1 MQNCNDSIV
10 SSQSIQPPTW
20 GTFMKILVIEDEKDV
35 RLNIL
40 EILASGGF
48 DSLNADNGMTG
59 IQLAKERSP
68 DLILC
73 DIKMPDF
80 DGYNV
85 LEELRQDPKTAMIPF
100 IFLTAKAD
108 KADMRQGMN
117 LGADDYLTKP
127 FRRVELLETIA
138 ARLKRHSAQLEIQRK
153 VDELQSINSQKND
166 LLNTIT
172 HDLRAPL
179 TTIKVALQLMDAM
192 PDNRRQ
198 YVDIALNACDQGDE
212 LIQNLLDLYQLESG
226 EALAPAEPLNLRE
239 LLRKTTD
246 AFQVRTRDCQQL
258 LKVNLPETLPV
269 IVADGV
275 SLRRILVELLNN
287 ACKYTQ
293 SGGEIRLK
301 VREGLSENQTPL
313 LQFAIANQSEIPA
326 KNLPHIFDKFYRV
339 PGSDRWQKGG
349 TGLGLALV
357 KKLVEQLQGSIIVK
371 SQAGWTTF
379 VIELPYETL

>member
-1 MQNCNDSIV
+1 M
-10 SSQSIQPPTW
+10 T
-20 GTFMKILVIEDEKDV
+20 ILVIEDEKDV
-35 RLNIL
+35 RLNIV

-48 DSLNADNGMTG
+48 DSLNADNGLTG
-59 IQLAKERSP
+59 VQLAKERSP

-85 LEELRQDPKTAMIPF
+85 LEALRQDPKTAMIPF

-108 KADMRQGMN
+108 KGDMRHGMN

-127 FRRVELLETIA
+127 FRRLELLDTIA
-138 ARLKRHSAQLEIQRK
+138 ARLKRHRAQFEIQK
-153 VDELQSINSQKND
+153 EVDRLQQINHQKND

-179 TTIKVALQLMDAM
+179 TTIKVALQLMEAM

-198 YVDIALNACDQGDE
+198 YIEIALNACDQGDE

-226 EALAPAEPLNLRE
+226 EALAPPEPLNLRE

-258 LKVNLPETLPV
+258 LKINLPETLPV
-269 IVADGV
+269 IVADAI

-287 ACKYTQ
+287 ACKYTE
-293 SGGEIRLK
+293 SGGEICFR
-301 VREGLSENQTPL
+301 VREVTGLNQKAVLNFT
-313 LQFAIANQSEIPA
+313 IANQAEIPA

-357 KKLVEQLQGSIIVK
+357 KKLVEQLQGSIIVR
-371 SQAGWTTF
+371 SETGWTTV

>member
-1 MQNCNDSIV
+1 
-10 SSQSIQPPTW
+10 
-20 GTFMKILVIEDEKDV
+20 MKILVIEDEKDV
-35 RLNIL
+35 RLNIV
-40 EILASGGF
+40 EILNSGGF
-48 DSLNADNGMTG
+48 DSINAENGVTG
-59 IQLAKERSP
+59 IQLAKEQAP

-85 LEELRQDPKTAMIPF
+85 LHELRQDPRTAMIPF

-127 FRRVELLETIA
+127 FRRLELLDTIA
-138 ARLKRHSAQLEIQRK
+138 ARIKRHSAQLALQKKAEALQEIN
-153 VDELQSINSQKND
+153 VQKSE

-179 TTIKVALQLMDAM
+179 TTIKLALQLIEAM

-198 YVDIALNACDQGDE
+198 YVEIALSACDQGDE

-226 EALAPAEPLNLRE
+226 EALASPEPLDLRTFLSKIIDTFE
-239 LLRKTTD
+239 I
-246 AFQVRTRDCQQL
+246 RTRDQQQTL
-258 LKVNLPETLPV
+258 NIDLPDYLP
-269 IVADGV
+269 IVVVDSV
-275 SLRRILVELLNN
+275 SYQRILIELLNN

-293 SGGEIRLK
+293 EKGEIRFK
-301 VREGLSENQTPL
+301 VRECTNAYQIPVLKFTVSNQA
-313 LQFAIANQSEIPA
+313 QISQ
-326 KNLPHIFDKFYRV
+326 KNLPRIFEKFYRV
-339 PGSDRWQKGG
+339 PDSDKRQKGG

-357 KKLVEQLQGSIIVK
+357 KRLVEQLRGTLEVASED
-371 SQAGWTTF
+371 GWTTF
-379 VIELPYETL
+379 VIKLPYETL

>member
-1 MQNCNDSIV
+1 MQNCNDSIIR
-10 SSQSIQPPTW
+10 SQSTQPPDR

-85 LEELRQDPKTAMIPF
+85 LEALRQDPSTAMIPF

-198 YVDIALNACDQGDE
+198 YIDIALNACDQGDE

-226 EALAPAEPLNLRE
+226 EALAPPEPLNLRE

-293 SGGEIRLK
+293 SGGEICLK

-313 LQFAIANQSEIPA
+313 LQFTIANQSEIPT

-371 SQAGWTTF
+371 SQTGWTTF